1 MPVKKV
7 KKKPVV
13 KKKAVVKKKG
23 PGTPKKTAPKK
34 KKISSKVD
42 RFAAYRN
49 IPGGTPVKFAA
60 NGGGVTMMT
69 KNGRTFTVKRG
80 RKPKKK

>member
-1 MPVKKV
+1 MPDPKKKKAPAKKKPV
-7 KKKPVV
+7 GRKKPVARKKPVV
-13 KKKAVVKKKG
+13 KKK
-23 PGTPKKTAPKK
+23 
-34 KKISSKVD
+34 KKISSSVD

-60 NGGGVTMMT
+60 NNGGVTMMT
-69 KNGRTFTVKRG
+69 KNGSTFTVRRG

>member
-1 MPVKKV
+1 MPGK
-7 KKKPVV
+7 KKKPV
-13 KKKAVVKKKG
+13 ARKKG
-23 PGTPKKTAPKK
+23 PGTGKKKPAVKKK
-34 KKISSKVD
+34 KKISAKVD

-69 KNGRTFTVKRG
+69 KNGSTFTVRRG

>member
-1 MPVKKV
+1 MPDPKKKKAPA

-13 KKKAVVKKKG
+13 RKKSVVKKK
-23 PGTPKKTAPKK
+23 KK
-34 KKISSKVD
+34 KKISSSVD

-60 NGGGVTMMT
+60 NNGGVTMMT
-69 KNGRTFTVKRG
+69 KNGSTFTVRRG

>member
-1 MPVKKV
+1 MPDPKKKKAPA

-13 KKKAVVKKKG
+13 RKKPVLKKK
-23 PGTPKKTAPKK
+23 KK
-34 KKISSKVD
+34 KKISSSVD

-60 NGGGVTMMT
+60 NNGGVTMMT
-69 KNGRTFTVKRG
+69 KNGSTFTVRRG